1 MAKKDFRLRING
13 ETRDVVAEPTEPL
26 LWVVRDRLG
35 LKGTK
40 FGCGAGMCGSC
51 KVLVDGEAWPSCRL
65 PVSAVARGQRIFT
78 IEGLGTPE
86 RLSAVQRAFVEHGAF
101 GCGYCTAG
109 MIIAATALL
118 LRKRNPS
125 RRDIVAAM
133 DGNLCRCA
141 AYPDI
146 IAAIEQVAAST
157 EAIEPGA

>member
-1 MAKKDFRLRING
+1 MAEKTFTLRVNG
-13 ETRDVVAEPTEPL
+13 KTRRVAAEPDEPL
-26 LWVVRDRLG
+26 LWVLRDRLD
-35 LKGTK
+35 LKGAK
-40 FGCGAGMCGSC
+40 FGCGAGQCGAC

-65 PVSAVARGQRIFT
+65 TMSAASKGQEIFT

-86 RLSAVQRAFVEHGAF
+86 RLSAIQAAFVKHGAF

-109 MIIAATALL
+109 MIVAATALL
-118 LRKRNPS
+118 MRKRNPS

-146 IAAIEQVAAST
+146 LAAIEEVAAST
-157 EAIEPGA
+157 DEVAPA